1 MNIVYWCFAQQD
13 ECSFVSLRDV
23 DRALTVTSWF
33 LQQAQDSGTLFD
45 MLDEKLNPQREDDED
60 EAAGE
65 SLDSLRSQEE
75 EEEEVGILWMAIV
88 MDNSSLMPSQP
99 WWLHQGN
106 GNCRM
111 SNVLVIYCSGPVLMM
126 PYAESRVFVMGS
138 AAVVN
143 TFSPAFH
150 GHV

>member
-1 MNIVYWCFAQQD
+1 MTRHFYFDLSFELQLGLSIETQSSGYTGPLNKNRLNTVNIVYWCFAQQD

-33 LQQAQDSGTLFD
+33 FQQAQDSGPLFD

-75 EEEEVGILWMAIV
+75 EEEEVGIL
-88 MDNSSLMPSQP
+88 
-99 WWLHQGN
+99 
-106 GNCRM
+106 
-111 SNVLVIYCSGPVLMM
+111 
-126 PYAESRVFVMGS
+126 
-138 AAVVN
+138 
-143 TFSPAFH
+143 
-150 GHV
+150 

>member
-75 EEEEVGILWMAIV
+75 EEVGILRMAVV
-88 MDNSSLMPSQP
+88 MDNFFNAQSTM
-99 WWLHQGN
+99 
-106 GNCRM
+106 M
-111 SNVLVIYCSGPVLMM
+111 VASGQW
-126 PYAESRVFVMGS
+126 
-138 AAVVN
+138 
-143 TFSPAFH
+143 
-150 GHV
+150 

>member
-1 MNIVYWCFAQQD
+1 MTRHFYLDLSFELQLRLSIETQSSGYTGPLNKNRLNTVNIVYWCFAQQD

-75 EEEEVGILWMAIV
+75 EEEEVGILRMAVV
-88 MDNSSLMPSQP
+88 MDNFFNAQSTM
-99 WWLHQGN
+99 
-106 GNCRM
+106 M
-111 SNVLVIYCSGPVLMM
+111 VASGQW
-126 PYAESRVFVMGS
+126 
-138 AAVVN
+138 
-143 TFSPAFH
+143 
-150 GHV
+150 